1 MSISQ
6 LCLTA
11 DLDWTSEYAIQSFL
25 DLTREFGITPT
36 VFATHRSAAL
46 ERAHAAGAADIGLH
60 PNFLPGSTHGDDVAS
75 VVEHVCALYPDA
87 RSYRSHVFRDDTLI
101 SDAMLRRGMTHDSN
115 LCLFL
120 QPNLTPLWHHAGTTR
135 FPVFWEDDV
144 HYRNG
149 GDWNLDRWL
158 PHFLSPGLKVLNVH
172 PFMFT
177 ANVPD
182 AAFYASVKRHIPTLA
197 AGDLETVRHKG
208 DGVQTFVRALL
219 AALKEKGRR
228 FSTLAELYA
237 AAASRPRVAVA
248 VADGVVKGRQ
258 AMHAAGEVERYA
270 AMSDAEKQAFVRRE
284 FEDRNPVDPY
294 ATSRDY
300 NMRELE
306 IQSIARELIE
316 PGPVL
321 DLGCGNGYTLI
332 AVASQL
338 RGWTLT
344 GVDFSK
350 SLIEGAHT
358 LAAQRAAGMTS
369 AVEFVHA
376 DALEYLPNVPTGSQQ
391 YVITERFLQNLPSR
405 QSQLQTIREIHRVLA
420 PKGRLL
426 MCEGSETG
434 FQQLNDLRASLGLS
448 RIPSTSRENVSAIRF
463 DDRDVEQALAEI
475 GFTLVHKVGFS
486 LYFIIARVLHPLLVA
501 PDSPRFD
508 APINDLAGLIQAHT
522 QAAPGYGGSMMWV
535 CQK

>member
-1 MSISQ
+1 VSLSP

-11 DLDWTSEYAIQSFL
+11 DLDWTSEYAIQGFL

-46 ERAHAAGAADIGLH
+46 ERAQAAGAAEIGLH
-60 PNFLPGSTHGDDVAS
+60 PNFLPGSTHGHDVES
-75 VVEHVCALYPDA
+75 VVEHVCALYPEA
-87 RSYRSHVFRDDTLI
+87 RSYRAHGFRDDTHI
-101 SDAMLRRGMTHDSN
+101 SDAMVRRGFTHDSN

-120 QPNLTPLWHHAGTTR
+120 QPNLRPLWHHAGTMR

-144 HYRNG
+144 HYRNTG

-158 PHFLSPGLKVLNVH
+158 PEFLSPGLKVLNVH
-172 PFMFT
+172 PFMLA
-177 ANVPD
+177 ANVPNGG
-182 AAFYASVKRHIPTLA
+182 YYGSVKRHIPTLG
-197 AGDLETVRHKG
+197 AGDIEVVRHPG
-208 DGVQTFVRALL
+208 HGVQTFLRALL
-219 AALKEKGRR
+219 EALTEKGLR
-228 FSTLAELYA
+228 FSTLGELHR
-237 AAASRPRVAVA
+237 AAASRPRVATVG
-248 VADGVVKGRQ
+248 GVVEGRQ
-258 AMHAAGEVERYA
+258 AMHAAGDVERYA
-270 AMSDAEKQAFVRRE
+270 SMTDGEKQAFVRRE

-306 IQSIARELIE
+306 IQAIARELTQ

-332 AVASQL
+332 SVASRL
-338 RGWTLT
+338 PGWTLT

-350 SLIEGAHT
+350 SLIDGAHL
-358 LAAQRAAGMTS
+358 LAAQRAASMTS

-376 DALEYLPNVPTGSQQ
+376 DALEYLPNVATGSQQ

-420 PKGRLL
+420 PNGRLL

-434 FQQLNDLRASLGLS
+434 FEQLNDLRAAVGLS

-463 DDRDVEQALAEI
+463 DDCDVEQALAEI
-475 GFTLVHKVGFS
+475 GFTLVQKVGFS

-522 QAAPGYGGSMMWV
+522 QAAPGYGGSMLWV